1 MNWKETYTKVF
12 LKQKNLAISEVTLKQ
27 YMSEWWQ
34 DTRAKSKGGLRLTDA
49 GCNFV
54 RNQLDLA
61 TYDVPFPKDFE
72 LTTNTIIWLDS
83 WAKMVLVKAVVEGQ
97 IDPKEKDINSPGFD
111 KNMKMI
117 EKINSIHNFTNA
129 LEAASKALDES

>member
-34 DTRAKSKGGLRLTDA
+34 NTRAKSQGGLRLTDA
-49 GCNFV
+49 GYNFV
-54 RNQLDLA
+54 RNELDLA

-72 LTTNTIIWLDS
+72 LTTNTIIWLDQFITCPYYLFKHS
-83 WAKMVLVKAVVEGQ
+83 IVV
-97 IDPKEKDINSPGFD
+97 
-111 KNMKMI
+111 
-117 EKINSIHNFTNA
+117 
-129 LEAASKALDES
+129 LDERKAMELHLFSGDIKKYGLTKAMNRHKN